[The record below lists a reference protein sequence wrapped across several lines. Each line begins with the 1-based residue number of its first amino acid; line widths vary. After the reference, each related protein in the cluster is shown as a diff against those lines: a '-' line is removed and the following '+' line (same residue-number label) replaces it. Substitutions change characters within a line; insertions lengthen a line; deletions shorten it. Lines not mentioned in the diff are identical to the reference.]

1 MTARRPALG
10 EVWVWSQLT
19 DLARRLGI
27 TVIVRDLSDDDF
39 PTSGGLCRVGEAW
52 RMILHR
58 RLSVGER
65 NQALAAALGRFD
77 LETVYIV
84 PRLRGFIE
92 SARGESQLEK
102 S

>member
-1 MTARRPALG
+1 
-10 EVWVWSQLT
+10 LT
-19 DLARRLGI
+19 DLARRLG
-27 TVIVRDLSDDDF
+27 VVVSVRDLSDDDF
-39 PTSGGLCRVGEAW
+39 SSPGGLCRVGQDW

-58 RLSVGER
+58 RLSIDER

-92 SARGESQLEK
+92 SVKDQRRAE
-102 S
+102 